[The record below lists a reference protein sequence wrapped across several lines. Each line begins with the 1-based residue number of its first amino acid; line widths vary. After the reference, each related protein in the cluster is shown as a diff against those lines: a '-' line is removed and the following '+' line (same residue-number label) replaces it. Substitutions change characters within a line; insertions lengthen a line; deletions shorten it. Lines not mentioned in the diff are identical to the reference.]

1 MEPRIPRGFTIQ
13 SDRYGLGV
21 RTMIT
26 FRKGCAAAV
35 VALALP
41 MAATSSSHA
50 APLAPSQPFSAAH
63 AGADN
68 SLVTQVQWRRHGYGY
83 GYGYHGGWGGV
94 GAGLAAGALIGGA
107 IAAGS
112 NPYYYGP
119 GYGYGYGGPAYY
131 PAPAPVVV
139 APRYG
144 YGGGDAEAYCMQR
157 YRSYDPAS
165 GTYLNYDGNRYPCP

>member
-1 MEPRIPRGFTIQ
+1 
-13 SDRYGLGV
+13 
-21 RTMIT
+21 MIT
-26 FRKGCAAAV
+26 FRNGCAIAA

-41 MAATSSSHA
+41 MAAMTSSQA
-50 APLAPSQPFSAAH
+50 APLAPSQSVAAAH
-63 AGADN
+63 VGAGN
-68 SLVTQVQWRRHGYGY
+68 SLVTDVQWRGRGYGY
-83 GYGYHGGWGGV
+83 RGGGYGYRRGWGGGAGV
-94 GAGLAAGALIGGA
+94 GIGLAAGALIGGA

-112 NPYYYGP
+112 NPYYGQ

-139 APRYG
+139 APG

>member
-1 MEPRIPRGFTIQ
+1 
-13 SDRYGLGV
+13 
-21 RTMIT
+21 MIT
-26 FRKGCAAAV
+26 FRNGCAVAA

-41 MAATSSSHA
+41 VAATSSSHA
-50 APLAPSQPFSAAH
+50 APLAPSQLMSPAH
-63 AGADN
+63 IGADN
-68 SLVTQVQWRRHGYGY
+68 SLATQVQYRRRYY
-83 GYGYHGGWGGV
+83 RGGGGAA
-94 GAGLAAGALIGGA
+94 GLGIGLAAGALIGGA